1 MYYEVN
7 EQDWKLFREKLV
19 NWQENY
25 IAKLNQEYIQIL
37 SRDGNAVDNFW
48 KLGKRMKR
56 DKRRIGVI
64 ADMRR
69 SMMLSNLIDLLRE
82 EVISLNDL
90 DGFSEDLVWCPS
102 LFLVETQNKVPGG
115 YLKQFNSCSG

>member
-7 EQDWKLFREKLV
+7 EQDWRLFREKLV

-37 SRDGNAVDNFW
+37 SRDGSAADNFW
-48 KLGKRMKR
+48 KLEKRMNR
-56 DKRRIGVI
+56 DKRRIGVT

-69 SMMLSNLIDLLRE
+69 SMMWSNLIDLLQDK
-82 EVISLNDL
+82 VITLDDL
-90 DGFSEDLVWCPS
+90 DGFSEDLAAKLRF
-102 LFLVETQNKVPGG
+102 LFTERE
-115 YLKQFNSCSG
+115 